1 MLLDELKDRL
11 VAQSVGV
18 YGTSIFLGS
27 KAVIPELD
35 GPYISLIETGG
46 SGPTRIHN
54 VGTANTQR
62 PTVQVVVRAKSY
74 LTART
79 KAKAAYLALDGVFNT
94 DISGVRYH
102 SITARQEPTD
112 IGLDDK
118 GRPMIVFNLD
128 IEKQA
133 S

>member
-1 MLLDELKDRL
+1 MLLDELAAHL
-11 VAQSVGV
+11 VSQGVGV
-18 YGTSIFLGS
+18 LGTSIILGS
-27 KAVIPELD
+27 KGVIPSGD

-54 VGTANTQR
+54 TSVANTQR

-79 KAKAAYLALDGVFNT
+79 KSKAAYVALDGIFNT
-94 DISGVRYH
+94 TLTGVLYH

-112 IGLDDK
+112 IGLDTLE
-118 GRPMIVFNLD
+118 RPMVVFN
-128 IEKQA
+128 IEVEKA
-133 S
+133 FS